1 MIAIRKFLFDRSFD
15 EEEILEEEV
24 QEEPEEI
31 EPEEEVPSFSEEE
44 MAAAREEAFAKGK
57 EEGVNEAAEATERDI
72 LAALNALEGRFD
84 ALFKSQEEADASI
97 LESAISVAV
106 TITRKVFPT
115 LNGQN
120 GLKEVERMVGLA
132 LEKILE
138 EPVVNVTVHPDFTAA
153 LKERLG
159 TIAAKANYKGKVE
172 VLGADDIPTGDCR
185 VDWAGGGAQRNL
197 DELWQEID
205 EIIERNLS
213 GELAPDKTAGETSEE
228 ATGVSPEP
236 EAPSSET
243 EAAEDTEPE
252 PAEEAPAEPEPEETG
267 GDTDQDEP
275 AEPASEAPVETPS
288 EAAPDAAE
296 DTEPEPPKE
305 APEEAPEEAK
315 EPSGDEDT
323 ETDPEDT

>member
-1 MIAIRKFLFDRSFD
+1 MNTDTPTTPDPEDPSSMTAIRKFLFDRSFD

-31 EPEEEVPSFSEEE
+31 EPEEEVPSYSEEE

-72 LAALNALEGRFD
+72 LAALNALQGRFD
-84 ALFKSQEEADASI
+84 ALFKSQEEADTSI

-106 TITRKVFPT
+106 TITRKAFPT

-120 GLKEVERMVGLA
+120 GLKEVERMVRLT

-153 LKERLG
+153 LKERLD

-172 VLGADDIPTGDCR
+172 VLGADDIPPGDCR
-185 VDWAGGGAQRNL
+185 VEWAGGGAQRNL
-197 DELWQEID
+197 DALWQEID

-213 GELAPDKTAGETSEE
+213 GELAPAETAGEASEE
-228 ATGVSPEP
+228 APKVSPEP
-236 EAPSSET
+236 EAPSSEA
-243 EAAEDTEPE
+243 EAPKDTEPE
-252 PAEEAPAEPEPEETG
+252 PEEAS

-275 AEPASEAPVETPS
+275 AEPASEAPVEAPS
-288 EAAPDAAE
+288 EAAPAAAE
-296 DTEPEPPKE
+296 DTEPEPP
-305 APEEAPEEAK
+305 EEAP

-323 ETDPEDT
+323 DTDPEHT